1 MPSASPVR
9 TPFQKD
15 RFLKLFKEEQNL
27 ISGDREFH
35 KKGEGE
41 AHENALKAYLVI
53 CDVIAGTWG

>member
-15 RFLKLFKEEQNL
+15 RFLKLFKKEQNL

-41 AHENALKAYLVI
+41 AHENALKA
-53 CDVIAGTWG
+53 